1 MNIFSVVYIV
11 LLLITLISY
20 FTQFRKKDLYVKLVI
35 LLLILWLITTVAAIY
50 ATKYA
55 GLKNN
60 LFIFHIF
67 TPLEYIILALFFRE
81 IIANATVKRLLTYS
95 IPLFIFVAILFTLF
109 IQKLDQSNSGI
120 ITLESVIMIFLSL
133 FFLRE
138 VLLLQ
143 QATVLHKFPL
153 FWIIVGLLFY
163 FTGNLVIEGMLNY
176 VIIHSMQLAKRI
188 YYIGHIFKYLL
199 FISFTIGAF
208 CNSLALVSLNRN
220 R

>member
-11 LLLITLISY
+11 LLFITLISY
-20 FTQFRKKDLYVKLVI
+20 ITLCRKKDLYVKLVI
-35 LLLILWLITTVAAIY
+35 SLLILWVIVTGAAIY
-50 ATKYA
+50 STEYA

-67 TPLEYIILALFFRE
+67 TPLEYIILALLFKV
-81 IIANATVKRLLTYS
+81 IIVNTTVKRLLAYS
-95 IPLFIFVAILFTLF
+95 IPVFIVVAILFSIF
-109 IQKLDQSNSGI
+109 IQKLNESNSAV

-133 FFLRE
+133 YYLRE

-143 QATVLHKFPL
+143 HATVLHKFPL
-153 FWIIVGLLFY
+153 FWIIVGILIY
-163 FTGNLVIEGMLNY
+163 FTGNLVIEGLLNY
-176 VIIHSMQLAKRI
+176 VIVHSMELAIRI
-188 YYIGHIFKYLL
+188 YNIGHIFKYLL

-208 CNSLALVSLNRN
+208 YNHFTLVSLTRN